1 MEVFMKILKNFKIVL
16 FVSVIFFLTSCRLS
30 EIDYNGEI
38 LYSWFNYNEI
48 IKKDFYENNKIKNG
62 MYDPIEYDPDII
74 DSEYYYQDI
83 MAPSRRL
90 ILVDTLIEAESIFT
104 NKVDVDFEDEM
115 LLIYIFADSNSLYKL
130 ESIHF
135 NNDLLEIKFDTDNIV
150 STAPEETFIIFKMD
164 KLTFKDV
171 VINKQLFVDA
181 YNGGHHH
188 EFIDNKCSCGLVLN
202 KAFYSL
208 EDAYNNKWLTKSE
221 LEWTAEYYKMID
233 NIDHVTLH
241 KTLKDEILT
250 CFINEYRLDVGL
262 NDLTINCL
270 YIYEESLAIIIDCP
284 LFDNTT
290 LENQEIIDGV
300 IFNYDSLN
308 HILVYKPN

>member
-1 MEVFMKILKNFKIVL
+1 MKILKNFKIVL
-16 FVSVIFFLTSCRLS
+16 FVSVIFFLTSCGLS

-74 DSEYYYQDI
+74 DSQYYYQDI

-150 STAPEETFIIFKMD
+150 STAPEETFIVFKMD

-171 VINKQLFVDA
+171 VINKQLFDRFVVLGFS
-181 YNGGHHH
+181 NGAGTI
-188 EFIDNKCSCGLVLN
+188 EGVFNQNFRCMYL
-202 KAFYSL
+202 
-208 EDAYNNKWLTKSE
+208 WLS
-221 LEWTAEYYKMID
+221 YY
-233 NIDHVTLH
+233 LW
-241 KTLKDEILT
+241 
-250 CFINEYRLDVGL
+250 
-262 NDLTINCL
+262 
-270 YIYEESLAIIIDCP
+270 
-284 LFDNTT
+284 
-290 LENQEIIDGV
+290 
-300 IFNYDSLN
+300 
-308 HILVYKPN
+308 